1 MHISAIHDLC
11 YLLALYF
18 YEYVVTL
25 DQEINHV
32 WARKWTISTW
42 IFVVN
47 RYTALVAMFENFF
60 PVSTHAVG
68 VIFCR

>member
-11 YLLALYF
+11 YLLALYV

-25 DQEINHV
+25 DQEISHV
-32 WARKWTISTW
+32 WTRKWTISTW

-47 RYTALVAMFENFF
+47 RYTALITALEVVF
-60 PVSTHAVG
+60 PESTYAVG
-68 VIFCR
+68 DICRR